1 MTGFMRAVHHR
12 ALVVLLLVHDS
23 PSAFAAEDGEA
34 VEASARAEEQLFET
48 LHPPMPAHMLAG
60 WRVGAAAYERFQHE
74 FHRSTGGVLTPSAKA
89 ALLEAAE
96 HLKPLAGYTLG
107 AQREFI
113 LLGRLQDVHV
123 PLARETAY
131 CGEAAKWSLNR
142 ALSPLASSSYAVNE
156 SSETT
161 LWNAGVSGAI
171 GYYRRAGDFARAEA
185 ALKVARQHPS
195 AATHYERL
203 DQTPLI
209 YYPGLPAQP
218 WWESRRFSIVR
229 SLEAAYAHPLTR
241 ARMMAELDQLIL
253 SNALQAILSPA
264 APLGTANATGAPGA
278 RACTEGDG
286 GGGGG
291 VEVDRSGVDND
302 DGDLDSDAD
311 VGGGRGD
318 PKSARDGAD
327 VGSRGDPKSDR
338 GGAGNGGE
346 SSWSESPLF
355 DGRVWSQPACAALPT
370 LCRLLQGS
378 SGSDGSGGDGGN
390 GMDRS
395 GAGGDGD
402 DADGG
407 GVAAEPSL
415 CTAPATSSD
424 VNLCGTSIVASVL
437 RLAPGAAVLPHCGI
451 TNRRLTMQF
460 ALRGSE
466 GVEVIVGGEARGYGG
481 DGRAIVF
488 DDSFEH
494 SVRHVGSRV
503 RYVLYAVLRHPSVPR
518 QAYG

>member
-1 MTGFMRAVHHR
+1 MVDR
-12 ALVVLLLVHDS
+12 LVGLYVLLLVHDS

-34 VEASARAEEQLFET
+34 AEASARAEEQMFES
-48 LHPPMPAHMLAG
+48 LQPPMPAHMLAG
-60 WRVGAAAYERFQHE
+60 WRSGVAAYERFQHE
-74 FHRSTGGVLTPSAKA
+74 FHRSAGGVLTPSAKA

-107 AQREFI
+107 VQREFI

-131 CGEAAKWSLNR
+131 CSEAAKWSLNR
-142 ALSPLASSSYAVNE
+142 ALNPLASNSYAVNE

-185 ALKVARQHPS
+185 ALKLARQHPS

-209 YYPGLPAQP
+209 YYPGLPAHP

-229 SLEAAYAHPLTR
+229 SLEAAFAHPLTR

-253 SNALQAILSPA
+253 SDALQAILSPA

-278 RACTEGDG
+278 RACTEGG

-291 VEVDRSGVDND
+291 VEVDRSDDDYD

-311 VGGGRGD
+311 VGGGSGD
-318 PKSARDGAD
+318 PKSARD
-327 VGSRGDPKSDR
+327 
-338 GGAGNGGE
+338 GAGNGGE

-355 DGRVWSQPACAALPT
+355 DGRVWSQPGCAALPT

-378 SGSDGSGGDGGN
+378 SGSDGAGGDGGH
-390 GMDRS
+390 GMDGMDEMDGMDGP
-395 GAGGDGD
+395 GAGGNGVEGD

-415 CTAPATSSD
+415 CTAPATASD

-494 SVRHVGSRV
+494 SVRHGGSRV

>member
-1 MTGFMRAVHHR
+1 MV
-12 ALVVLLLVHDS
+12 LLIVLLLVHDS

-34 VEASARAEEQLFET
+34 AEASARAEEQMFES
-48 LHPPMPAHMLAG
+48 LQPPMPAHMLAG
-60 WRVGAAAYERFQHE
+60 WRSGVAAYERFQHE

-131 CGEAAKWSLNR
+131 CSEAAKWSLSR
-142 ALSPLASSSYAVNE
+142 ALSPLASNSYAVNE

-185 ALKVARQHPS
+185 ALKLARQHPS

-209 YYPGLPAQP
+209 YYPGLPAHP

-253 SNALQAILSPA
+253 SDALQAILSPA
-264 APLGTANATGAPGA
+264 APLGTANATRAPGA
-278 RACTEGDG
+278 RACTEGGG

-291 VEVDRSGVDND
+291 VEVDRSGDDND
-302 DGDLDSDAD
+302 DGDAD
-311 VGGGRGD
+311 VGGGSGD
-318 PKSARDGAD
+318 PKSA
-327 VGSRGDPKSDR
+327 R

-355 DGRVWSQPACAALPT
+355 DGRVWSEPGCAALPT
-370 LCRLLQGS
+370 LCRLLQG
-378 SGSDGSGGDGGN
+378 D
-390 GMDRS
+390 
-395 GAGGDGD
+395 
-402 DADGG
+402 

-415 CTAPATSSD
+415 CTAPATASD

-494 SVRHVGSRV
+494 SVRHGGSRV